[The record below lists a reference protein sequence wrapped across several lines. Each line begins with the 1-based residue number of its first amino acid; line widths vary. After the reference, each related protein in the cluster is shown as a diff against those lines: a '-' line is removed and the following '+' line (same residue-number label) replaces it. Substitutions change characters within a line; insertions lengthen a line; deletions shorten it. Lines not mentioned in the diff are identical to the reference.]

1 MVVNSEN
8 FQSEVLESA
17 MPVIVFFHASW
28 CGACSSLAPTVDQ
41 LVFDLVGKAK
51 IVKLSVDDSKDL
63 ARKYR
68 VMSIP
73 TLLLMKNG
81 KEEKRIVGIHS
92 KTEIIS
98 ELGL

>member
-1 MVVNSEN
+1 MMVNSEN

-92 KTEIIS
+92 ETEIIS

>member
-1 MVVNSEN
+1 MMVNSEN

-28 CGACSSLAPTVDQ
+28 CGACSSLAPTIDQ

>member
-1 MVVNSEN
+1 MMVNSEN

-92 KTEIIS
+92 KTEILS
-98 ELGL
+98 ELRL

>member
-1 MVVNSEN
+1 MMVNSEN

-41 LVFDLVGKAK
+41 LVFDLIGKAK

-92 KTEIIS
+92 KTEILS
-98 ELGL
+98 DLRL

>member
-1 MVVNSEN
+1 MMVNSEN